1 MKGVQKGCD
10 SMGKILDL
18 TGKTFG
24 SLFVL
29 KKSDEIKGG
38 NVMWECQCSC
48 GNKTLVTSYNLRSG
62 RVGSCGCQKSK
73 FTSENTLGENNPNHK
88 HNLRNTKLYTIWAMM
103 KQRCSNPNNKNF
115 KDYGGRGITVCEEW
129 SNDVQAFYEWS
140 MKNGYEEGLTIDRI
154 DNDKGYSPDNCRWTT
169 MKVQRKNQRKRK
181 IK

>member
-29 KKSDEIKGG
+29 KKSDKIKDG

-62 RVGSCGCQKSK
+62 RVGSCGCRKSK
-73 FTSENTLGENNPNHK
+73 FTSENTSGENNPNHK
-88 HNLRNTKLYTIWAMM
+88 HNLRNTKLYAIWTMM
-103 KQRCSNPNNKNF
+103 KQRCYNPNNKNF

-129 SNDVQAFYEWS
+129 LNDVQAFYEWS
-140 MKNGYEEGLTIDRI
+140 MKNGYKEGLTIDRI